1 MIKKVTLILT
11 SLFFTLNV
19 SAQEIK
25 FGSVTKEELMEK
37 EFLHDK
43 SASAAILYKHRNSY
57 LLTTNDNTQLI
68 TEIFERVKIYNKDGF
83 EYATKE
89 ISLYKN
95 RSSEE
100 KVKKIKAV
108 TYNIVDGKV
117 KEWELEKDAIFE
129 TEVSYNYNQ
138 VKFTMPNV
146 QEGSVLEF
154 SYKVISPFIWN
165 IDEFRFQ
172 YDIPVY
178 RMKAEIRTPKG
189 FRFKQTPKGYYN
201 VYPKTYT
208 KVDNRIGMDVVV
220 NEYNI
225 QNMPAMKAESYV
237 DNIHNYRLGVFFE
250 LVSVELPGLFRS
262 YAQSWGDVAKTIG
275 GSNDYKNELDKTKS
289 FDAEIDALLEGET
302 SQLAKMKT
310 IFKYVKQNITWN
322 GLDGKYF
329 YNGLKKTLKEKKGNA
344 ADINLLLVA
353 MLRYAGVDANPVIIS
368 TKENLIPFFPTI
380 DRLNY
385 VIAYAVIGD
394 KPYFM
399 DATDEFSDINVLPVK
414 DYNWKGILIDNNRKV
429 WKRIDLLSPG
439 VSSNM
444 YSIAIDLSEDGTSEG
459 NCRARFNRHSA
470 MNFRTGYK
478 SQDMES
484 YLSAK
489 ESMYADIE
497 IEAYQAKN
505 ADGYVGPVSESFN
518 FYNDYGADN
527 IDGKLYV
534 KPLSFLMMEENPFKI
549 EEREYPVDFGYPFK
563 DVYMVK
569 LNIPEGYKV
578 ESSPAP
584 MILSLPDKLGLFK
597 YNVDPKET
605 EVDIMVNFEI
615 NNATISPIYYPYLK
629 EFFKQVIAKESE
641 QLVLSK
647 I

>member
-1 MIKKVTLILT
+1 MKKVALVLT
-11 SLFFTLNV
+11 MLFVSFNT
-19 SAQEIK
+19 SAQEVK

-57 LLTTNDNTQLI
+57 LLTTNGNTQLI

-83 EYATKE
+83 KYATKE

-108 TYNIVDGKV
+108 TYNMVDGKV
-117 KEWELEKDAIFE
+117 KETALEKDAIFE
-129 TEVSYNYNQ
+129 TEVSYNYDQ

-178 RMKAEIRTPKG
+178 RMKAEIRTPEG
-189 FRFKQTPKGYYN
+189 FRFKQTPKGYHN
-201 VYPKTYT
+201 VYPKTY
-208 KVDNRIGMDVVV
+208 KKMDNRIGMDVVV

-225 QNMPAMKAESYV
+225 ENMPAMKAESYV
-237 DNIHNYRLGVFFE
+237 DNIHNYRSGVFFE

-262 YAQSWGDVAKTIG
+262 YAQSWGDVAETIG
-275 GSNDYKNELDKTKS
+275 SSDDYKNELDKTKS
-289 FDAEIDALLEGET
+289 FNAEIDALVEGET
-302 SQLAKMKT
+302 SALAKMKT
-310 IFKYVKQNITWN
+310 IFKYVKQTITWN

-329 YNGLKKTLKEKKGNA
+329 YNGLKKTLKEKIGNA
-344 ADINLLLVA
+344 ADVNLLLVA

-394 KPYFM
+394 EPYFM

-429 WKRIDLLSPG
+429 WKRINLLSPE

-444 YSIAIDLSEDGTSEG
+444 YSITIDLNEDGTAEG
-459 NCRARFNRHSA
+459 NYKARFNRHSA
-470 MNFRTGYK
+470 LNFRTGYK
-478 SQDMES
+478 NQDMDS

-497 IEAYQAKN
+497 IDAYEAKN
-505 ADGYVGPVSESFN
+505 TDDYEGPVSESFN
-518 FYNDYGADN
+518 FFNDYGADSL
-527 IDGKLYV
+527 DGKLYV
-534 KPLSFLMMEENPFKI
+534 KPLSFLMMGENPFKI

-563 DVYMVK
+563 DVYIVK

-578 ESSPAP
+578 ESAPAP
-584 MILSLPDKLGLFK
+584 MILRLPDKLGLFK
-597 YNVDPKET
+597 YSVDVKEK

-615 NNATISPIYYPYLK
+615 NNATISSIYYPHLR